1 MADIDI
7 LARLSGFIDYESPRL
22 AEFLYGMW
30 GDESQ
35 AITYRELRE
44 AILDGSLS
52 LEYLRQWQQDYSR
65 FIVEAYTPIAERAI
79 AQAAADLR
87 TEYGV
92 NFHDPTAPKIDSFI
106 QERGGQLI
114 REVTTEQ
121 YKAINTLVRQAALT
135 NTMTV
140 DQMARAI
147 RPCVGLTQRQAQTTK
162 HFYQS
167 LIDDGYSE
175 KRAHERQLVYAAKV
189 HRRRAAL
196 IAQTELA
203 FAYNAGWHATVEQN
217 IEDGILPPGTRKQWV
232 TAEDEKVCPI
242 CGAMHGEEVLWDEP
256 FSNGSDYPPAH
267 PNCRCHHNVLFTDL
281 LQQPEDTQT
290 DIYEDADDSEELM
303 EDDFEEEEI
312 EELADA
318 EDTATAP
325 TPAAPPDDVEAALNI
340 KRGVSIDIRDAAT
353 GANPN
358 LTTSREY
365 QVNCQRCVQTY
376 EFRRR
381 GYDVEAMPRPS
392 TGNTIRWGSEC
403 FPDGTKSAYDAFT
416 FGQTEA
422 AVKREL
428 KNAPDGSRYAIYA
441 RWKGRNSDAHVF
453 IAEKSGG
460 NIQYIDPQNGQMD
473 AGHYFSLARKGN
485 FGYYRLDDKPITK
498 DHSIITS
505 TVKGKVIKW
514 IRRQLRKYSSLIESV
529 MRRRSRNTATR

>member
-30 GDESQ
+30 RDESQ

-121 YKAINTLVRQAALT
+121 YKAVNTLVRQAALT

-290 DIYEDADDSEELM
+290 DIYEDADDSEELI

-325 TPAAPPDDVEAALNI
+325 TPAASPDDVEAALNI

-381 GYDVEAMPRPS
+381 GYDVEAMP
-392 TGNTIRWGSEC
+392 
-403 FPDGTKSAYDAFT
+403 
-416 FGQTEA
+416 
-422 AVKREL
+422 
-428 KNAPDGSRYAIYA
+428 
-441 RWKGRNSDAHVF
+441 
-453 IAEKSGG
+453 
-460 NIQYIDPQNGQMD
+460 
-473 AGHYFSLARKGN
+473 
-485 FGYYRLDDKPITK
+485 
-498 DHSIITS
+498 
-505 TVKGKVIKW
+505 
-514 IRRQLRKYSSLIESV
+514 
-529 MRRRSRNTATR
+529 